1 MKNQKAL
8 GAFLI
13 VFASACFAMVPFMA
27 KSTYDEGA
35 NALGMLS
42 ARFAMSA
49 ILMVVLRLMRLFLK
63 VSR

>member
-42 ARFAMSA
+42 ARFA
-49 ILMVVLRLMRLFLK
+49 L
-63 VSR
+63 